1 VVTGL
6 PKAIL
11 RLEGAAVFIASVF
24 LYREAA
30 QGPWPLYLVLWLV
43 PDLAVAAYVFGPRI
57 GAAAYNAAHFYG
69 FPIALA
75 AAGIFGDRA
84 ILYQLALIWF
94 SHIGLDRA
102 LGLGLKY
109 PSAFGDTHL
118 GTMGRQAPAA

>member
-1 VVTGL
+1 VVTAL

-11 RLEGAAVFIASVF
+11 RLEGAAVFAASIV
-24 LYREAA
+24 LYQRAH
-30 QGPWPLYLVLWLV
+30 GPWLLFVVLWLV
-43 PDLAVAAYVFGPRI
+43 PDVSAAGYAFGPRI

-75 AAGIFGDRA
+75 AAGIFSDRA

-102 LGLGLKY
+102 LGFGLKY